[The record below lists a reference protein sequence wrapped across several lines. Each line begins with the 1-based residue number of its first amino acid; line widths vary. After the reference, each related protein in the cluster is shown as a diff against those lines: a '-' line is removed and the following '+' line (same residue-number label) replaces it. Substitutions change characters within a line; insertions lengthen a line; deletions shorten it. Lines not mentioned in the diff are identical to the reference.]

1 MGPAEQQLFAAQ
13 LWIRAL
19 TGRTSWSGLGET
31 RPSSRVRVPRGGVL
45 QSSAP
50 GRATRWCGYRGVLF
64 AQGWEASHFLRK
76 HALTPVSS
84 RRFTLMLLSS
94 SK

>member
-31 RPSSRVRVPRGGVL
+31 RPSSRVRVPRGRVAELSTGAGNTLVWLPWSIICAGVGGL
-45 QSSAP
+45 P
-50 GRATRWCGYRGVLF
+50 FFEETCPHPCKF
-64 AQGWEASHFLRK
+64 
-76 HALTPVSS
+76 
-84 RRFTLMLLSS
+84 
-94 SK
+94 